1 MTARDPIPLETAER
15 MLTYVRGADD
25 RDTWVKMANILRDEY
40 GDEARDAWFQWG
52 QQSSA
57 FNERDAKH
65 VWKSAGGGSGA
76 RATVGTLVK
85 LARDG
90 GYKPAAGER
99 RIPADELAAMRAAR
113 EARQAEADRQAEIAR
128 SNAAAEA
135 ADFWQHAEPAESH
148 PYLSRKQIP
157 GTGCRVLAEMPVSSI
172 DEETGEIKTFTA
184 RNVLLV
190 PVRHGPG
197 PLVGLQVIRSDGQKM
212 FLRGT
217 PSSGAYTVLGKPS
230 KTGPVVIAEG
240 YATAASVHAA
250 TGYCT
255 VVAFNA
261 GNLKP
266 VAEKIRAALPDA
278 QLIIAADDDILTP
291 GNPGVKAAISSAS
304 AVGASIAMPAFNVE
318 RIIPT
323 DDPKKP
329 RCLNDFNDLHAAQ
342 GLDAVQSCFTTLI
355 EPDTLSEMLAA
366 STDKPESVGAPAA
379 SSTPDQ
385 ANNTGSNDAGSQS
398 SPAGEAVDDTPG
410 PAAPHGG
417 SGVDVIRDPADAPT
431 IFAASPMDTAA
442 LFQRDLPD
450 DGKIVFWRGDF
461 YSWNGHRYAVRD
473 QVYLHQLLYHF
484 MAGCVTHKTNP
495 RTGDF
500 EVVAFS
506 PKRAHVEDV
515 MHALRAVCFTDLDE
529 PPTWIDQRAGD
540 PPPAELIA
548 FRNGFLHLPTRTLM
562 RATPRLFVTAAVEFD
577 YDPAAPAPVEWLKFL
592 HSVWPE
598 DPQSIEALGEVFGY
612 MLTDDTSQ
620 QKMFMMIGPPR
631 SGKGTIL
638 RILESVVG
646 AHNRVSPSLG
656 GISDTFGLQPLI
668 GKRMAMFSDAR
679 LSGKTDQQPIVE
691 NLLRISGEDTVT
703 VGRKNT
709 TSWTGRLPTRI
720 IMASNETPSFSDSSG
735 ALANRFIMFRFN
747 TSFLGRE
754 DRGLS
759 ARLMQELPGVVL
771 WALEGLQRLVDRG
784 YMTTPDS
791 GRELSDEMREQSSPI
806 GAFVADKCV
815 LHPDYRVDRFEL
827 YAAWKAWCVEQ
838 GMDHPGTSV
847 SFGRKL
853 SAAVAGI
860 GRSQPRDGDGRANLY
875 SGIRIR
881 SYSGDERPI

>member
-15 MLTYVRGADD
+15 MLTHVRGVEN
-25 RDTWVKMANILRDEY
+25 RDNWVLMANILKNEY
-40 GDEARDAWFQWG
+40 GDMAFDAWCEWG
-52 QQSSA
+52 GAAPSWNIA
-57 FNERDAKH
+57 DAKA
-65 VWKSAGGGSGA
+65 VWKSAG
-76 RATVGTLVK
+76 K
-85 LARDG
+85 
-90 GYKPAAGER
+90 KPGAAGMGSLIYLAKEGGWKR
-99 RIPADELAAMRAAR
+99 TSADRKPTQDELAEMRRRRDER
-113 EARQAEADRQAEIAR
+113 EAEAARQAEIAR
-128 SNAAAEA
+128 VNAAAEA

-148 PYLSRKQIP
+148 PYLSRKQIA

-190 PVRHGPG
+190 PMRHGPG

-278 QLIIAADDDILTP
+278 QLIIAADDDAFTA
-291 GNPGVKAAISSAS
+291 GNPGVRAAVTAAS
-304 AVGASIAMPAFNVE
+304 AVGASIAMPVWT
-318 RIIPT
+318 T
-323 DDPKKP
+323 D
-329 RCLNDFNDLHAAQ
+329 RFGEATDFNDLQAAQ

-379 SSTPDQ
+379 SSTLDQ
-385 ANNTGSNDAGSQS
+385 ANNTGSDDAGSQS

-410 PAAPHGG
+410 PGSPTAG
-417 SGVDVIRDPADAPT
+417 SGVDVIVDPDNAPT
-431 IFAASPMDTAA
+431 IFSASPMDTAHS
-442 LFQRDLPD
+442 FQQHLPD

-484 MAGCVTHKTNP
+484 MAACVTHKVNP
-495 RTGDF
+495 KTGDY

-506 PKRAHVEDV
+506 PKRSSVEDV
-515 MHALRAVCFTDLDE
+515 MHALRAVCFTDLEE
-529 PPTWIDQRAGD
+529 PPTWIDPRAGD

-548 FRNGFLHLPTRTLM
+548 FRNGFLHLPTRTLLP
-562 RATPRLFVTAAVEFD
+562 ATPRLFITAAVEFD
-577 YDPAAPAPVEWLKFL
+577 YNPAAPAPVEWLKFL
-592 HSVWPE
+592 RSVWPDDSE
-598 DPQSIEALGEVFGY
+598 SIAALGEVFGY
-612 MLTDDTSQ
+612 MMTDDTSQ

-646 AHNRVSPSLG
+646 AHNRCSPSLSSLSG
-656 GISDTFGLQPLI
+656 QFGLETLV
-668 GKRMAMFSDAR
+668 GKRMGMFSDAR

-691 NLLRISGEDTVT
+691 NLLRISGEDTISVP
-703 VGRKNT
+703 RKNKT
-709 TSWTGRLPTRI
+709 DWTGKLPTRI
-720 IMASNETPSFSDSSG
+720 IMASNEMPSFSDSSG

-759 ARLMQELPGVVL
+759 ARLIPELPGVVL
-771 WALEGLQRLVDRG
+771 WALDGLERLRARG
-784 YMTTPDS
+784 YMTMPES
-791 GRELSDEMREQSSPI
+791 GRELSDEMRAQSSPI
-806 GAFVADKCV
+806 GEFVAEKCV
-815 LHPDYRVDRFEL
+815 LRTDFVVDRGEIFR
-827 YAAWKAWCVEQ
+827 AWRDWCVDQ
-838 GMDHPGTSV
+838 GRDHPGTQA
-847 SFGRKL
+847 SFGRQL

-860 GRSQPRDGDGRANLY
+860 GRSQPGKDGQRQSLY
-875 SGIRIR
+875 TGIRLR
-881 SYSGDERPI
+881 GYDGDERPF